1 MEEGSTAEGPAS
13 AEPLSATLMST
24 MAPISA
30 EIDSGPR
37 DWGREGALHVAHIGC
52 FSDPRRRVPE
62 ELLDAW
68 PTLVDVAESV
78 AGCGA
83 RVSVIQA
90 SEHSQRIDRNG
101 VSYHFAPFG
110 RPSSP
115 LGAESASGKLIRQLA
130 PDAFHVNGLG
140 FPQHVLALPGLAP
153 GVPILLQDHADRLP
167 RPWRRAAWRRCAPVV
182 AGVAFCSQDQA
193 RPFLNAGLLDS
204 QTPVYE
210 IPESTSRFTPGSQ
223 EAARHALRLSG
234 DPLLLWVGHLDEN
247 KDPLTVLAGV
257 SEAAR
262 ELPGL
267 ELWCCFGTAPL
278 LRRVQRRVEADPS
291 LRGRVHLLGRVPHER
306 VEQLMRAADVF
317 VLGSHREG
325 SGYSLIEALAC
336 GLPPVVTNIPSFRAL
351 TAAGAVGMLWQPGNS
366 RSLCAALLA
375 LRARADPGLRMG
387 VRAHFDREL
396 SFGAVG
402 RKLAAAYGDLVAR
415 NRAVGRARR
424 QR

>member
-1 MEEGSTAEGPAS
+1 MHTTALVPANIGSTPR
-13 AEPLSATLMST
+13 
-24 MAPISA
+24 
-30 EIDSGPR
+30 DSGR
-37 DWGREGALHVAHIGC
+37 DVALHIAHIGC
-52 FSDPRRRVPE
+52 FSDPRRRLPE
-62 ELLDAW
+62 QLLDAW

-90 SEHSQRIDRNG
+90 SEHSRCIDRNG
-101 VSYHFAPFG
+101 VSYHFLPFG
-110 RPSSP
+110 GPSSP
-115 LGAESASGKLIRQLA
+115 LGAQSAAGKLIRQLA
-130 PDAFHVNGLG
+130 PDAFHVHGLG
-140 FPQHVLALPGLAP
+140 FPRHVLALTGLAP
-153 GVPILLQDHADRLP
+153 GVPILLQDHANRLP
-167 RPWRRAAWRRCAPVV
+167 RLWRRAAWRRCAAVV

-193 RPFLNAGLLDS
+193 RPFLNAGLWHA

-210 IPESTSRFTPGSQ
+210 IPESTSRFTPGSR
-223 EAARHALRLSG
+223 EVARRALGLSG
-234 DPLLLWVGHLDEN
+234 NPLLLWVGHLNEN

-262 ELPGL
+262 ELPDL

-278 LRRVQRRVEADPS
+278 LRRVERRVQADPA

-336 GLPPVVTNIPSFRAL
+336 GLPPAVTNIPSFRAL
-351 TAAGAVGMLWQPGNS
+351 TGAGAVGVLWEPGNP

-375 LRARADPGLRMG
+375 LRARADAGPRMG

-396 SFGAVG
+396 SFGALG
-402 RKLAAAYGDLVAR
+402 RKLGAAYEGLVAR
-415 NRAVGRARR
+415 NRAAGHAC
-424 QR
+424 QPP

>member
-1 MEEGSTAEGPAS
+1 MNIAQ
-13 AEPLSATLMST
+13 
-24 MAPISA
+24 
-30 EIDSGPR
+30 
-37 DWGREGALHVAHIGC
+37 IGC
-52 FSDPRRRVPE
+52 FSDPRRRLPE
-62 ELLDAW
+62 QLLEAW
-68 PTLVDVAESV
+68 PTLVDVAESA

-90 SEHSQRIDRNG
+90 SQHSQCIERNG
-101 VSYHFAPFG
+101 VSYHFVPFG
-110 RPSSP
+110 SPSSP
-115 LGAESASGKLIRQLA
+115 LRAESASGALLRRLA
-130 PDAFHVNGLG
+130 PDAFHVHGLG
-140 FPQHVLALPGLAP
+140 FPKHVLALAGLAP
-153 GVPILLQDHADRLP
+153 GVPILLQDHANSLP
-167 RPWRRAAWRRCAPVV
+167 RLWRRAAWRRCAPVV
-182 AGVAFCSQDQA
+182 AGVAFCSRDQA
-193 RPFLNAGLLDS
+193 RPFLNSGLLYP

-210 IPESTSRFTPGSQ
+210 IPESTSRFAPGSQ
-223 EAARHALRLSG
+223 EAARRVLGLSG
-234 DPLLLWVGHLDEN
+234 DPLLLWVGHLNEN

-267 ELWCCFGTAPL
+267 QLWCCFGTAPL
-278 LRRVQRRVEADPS
+278 LRSVQRRVQADPS

-306 VEQLMRAADVF
+306 VEELMRAADAF

-351 TAAGAVGMLWQPGNS
+351 TGAGAVGMLWEPGNP

-375 LRARADPGLRMG
+375 LRARTDAGLRMD

-402 RKLAAAYGDLVAR
+402 RKLAAAYAGLVER
-415 NRAVGRARR
+415 KRAA
-424 QR
+424 